1 MDNKLISRNLWFC
14 IAGNFS
20 DLSNFSAE
28 EGETNGKPKLVLDFL
43 MGYNAVNIVITQ
55 TPNPMSG
62 AEDANIAVWVT
73 VSDRHTSKMSNA
85 IAYSGIPNAGKN
97 FLEVDQAYMSEVI
110 NFSKLVVSLIEN
122 AKKATDIKGN
132 R

>member
-1 MDNKLISRNLWFC
+1 MNNLVSNNLWFC
-14 IAGNFS
+14 IAGAFS
-20 DLSNFSAE
+20 GINNFSAD
-28 EGETNGKPKLVLDFL
+28 EGETNGRPKLVLDFL
-43 MGYNAVNIVITQ
+43 MGCNAVNITITQ
-55 TPNPMSG
+55 TTGLISG

-73 VSDRHTSKMSNA
+73 VSDRHTSKMSNV
-85 IAYSGIPNAGKN
+85 ISYTSIPNAGKN
-97 FLEVDQAYMSEVI
+97 FLEVDQAYISEII